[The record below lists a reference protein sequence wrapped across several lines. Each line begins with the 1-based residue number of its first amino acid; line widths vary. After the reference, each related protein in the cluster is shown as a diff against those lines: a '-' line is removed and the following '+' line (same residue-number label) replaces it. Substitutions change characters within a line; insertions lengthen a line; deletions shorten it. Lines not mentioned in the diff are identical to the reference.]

1 MGRKA
6 TCGLERAISRIE
18 EMEIET
24 STAAIDA
31 SAKATAAVAAYTDDA
46 LDLFAAAETAHA
58 QGVAY
63 RLVLAI
69 LRAER
74 DADLRAAEAVA
85 A

>member
-6 TCGLERAISRIE
+6 TCGLDRAISRIE

-31 SAKATAAVAAYTDDA
+31 SAKATAAVVSYADDA

-58 QGVAY
+58 QRVAY
-63 RLVLAI
+63 RLALAV

-74 DADLRAAEAVA
+74 DADLRAEAVPA
-85 A
+85 

>member
-6 TCGLERAISRIE
+6 TCGLDRAISRIE

-31 SAKATAAVAAYTDDA
+31 SAKATAAAAYTDDA

-74 DADLRAAEAVA
+74 DADLRAEAVPA
-85 A
+85 

>member
-6 TCGLERAISRIE
+6 TCGLERAIARIE

-31 SAKATAAVAAYTDDA
+31 SAKAAAVAAYTDDA